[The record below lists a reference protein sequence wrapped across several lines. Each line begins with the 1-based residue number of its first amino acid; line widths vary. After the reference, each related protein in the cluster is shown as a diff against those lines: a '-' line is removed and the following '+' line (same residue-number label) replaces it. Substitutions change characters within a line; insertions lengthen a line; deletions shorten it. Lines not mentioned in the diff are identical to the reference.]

1 MSVPTPARPVDGFTL
16 VGGDDA
22 AISVTE
28 RDIAGTPGCGFKLL
42 LSSAEELAALRWGGL
57 SLRAWAGDEVR
68 VLAFWDRIKETVS
81 EIIMAHLAESLYGKA
96 EAAARLH
103 SVQQAKRDRD
113 AIRSYLDAVAGTSA
127 CENVLVKRGATSH
140 DSQVTLGKD
149 GFLFLLGGSNG
160 LLQQYGRPE
169 DVSLVARWVA
179 LIRARQEYC
188 AARGIRF
195 TQMIIPEKQT
205 TIPEFF
211 PVSVETPTKL
221 FAAISRNLH
230 SEVLLR

>member
-1 MSVPTPARPVDGFTL
+1 MINGAIDAVSRSADGNVLLSGWARHVSSDAGRPVDGFTL

-68 VLAFWDRIKETVS
+68 VLAFWDRLKETVS
-81 EIIMAHLAESLYGKA
+81 EIIMVHLAESLYGKA

-127 CENVLVKRGATSH
+127 CENVLVKPGATSH
-140 DSQVTLGKD
+140 DFK
-149 GFLFLLGGSNG
+149 
-160 LLQQYGRPE
+160 
-169 DVSLVARWVA
+169 SL
-179 LIRARQEYC
+179 
-188 AARGIRF
+188 
-195 TQMIIPEKQT
+195 
-205 TIPEFF
+205 
-211 PVSVETPTKL
+211 
-221 FAAISRNLH
+221 
-230 SEVLLR
+230 